1 MMLRSL
7 YDWTLKKAEHP
18 NALWILAALSFAESS
33 FFPIPPDVLLIPMV
47 LAAPTR
53 AWRIALV
60 CSVASV
66 FGGIFGYYI
75 GYALFDAVGQ
85 PIIDFY
91 GMQEKFIWFQAK
103 YNEWGA
109 WIVSLAGFSP
119 IPYKVFT
126 IASGM
131 TEMSLS
137 TFIIASALSRTARFF
152 LVAALLWKFG
162 APIRDFIEK
171 RLGLLTLL
179 FFALLFGSFLALK
192 YI

>member
-1 MMLRSL
+1 MLRSL
-7 YDWTLKKAEHP
+7 YVWTLEKAEHP
-18 NALWILAALSFAESS
+18 KALWILAAFSFAESS
-33 FFPIPPDVLLIPMV
+33 FFPIPPDVLLIPMI

-60 CSVASV
+60 CSIASV
-66 FGGIFGYYI
+66 FGGMFGYYI
-75 GYALFDAVGQ
+75 GYAFFEAAGQ

-91 GMQEKFIWFQAK
+91 GMQEKFNWFQAK
-103 YNEWGA
+103 YNEFGA
-109 WIVSLAGFSP
+109 IIVGLAGFTP

-126 IASGM
+126 IASGL
-131 TEMSLS
+131 TQLDLT
-137 TFIIASALSRTARFF
+137 TFIIASALSRAARFF

-162 APIRDFIEK
+162 VPIRDFIEK

-179 FFALLFGSFLALK
+179 FFTLLIGSFLALK

>member
-1 MMLRSL
+1 MLRSL
-7 YDWTLKKAEHP
+7 YNWTLEKAEHP
-18 NALWILAALSFAESS
+18 KALWILAALSFTESS

-53 AWRIALV
+53 AWRIAFV

-66 FGGIFGYYI
+66 LGGIFGYFI
-75 GYALFDAVGQ
+75 GYVMFDAVGQ
-85 PIIDFY
+85 AIVDFY
-91 GMQEKFIWFQAK
+91 HMQEKFLWFQAK

-109 WIVSLAGFSP
+109 WIVSIAGFSP
-119 IPYKVFT
+119 VPYKVVT

-131 TEMSLS
+131 TEMSLT
-137 TFIIASALSRTARFF
+137 TFIIASALSRSARFF

-162 APIRDFIEK
+162 VPIRNFIEK

-179 FFALLFGSFLALK
+179 FFAMLLGGFLALK
-192 YI
+192 YL

>member
-1 MMLRSL
+1 MLRSL
-7 YDWTLKKAEHP
+7 YNWTLDKAEHP
-18 NALWILAALSFAESS
+18 KALWILAALSFAESS
-33 FFPIPPDVLLIPMV
+33 FFPIPPDILLIPMV

-60 CSVASV
+60 CSIASV

-75 GYALFDAVGQ
+75 GYALFETAGQ

-91 GMQEKFIWFQAK
+91 GMQEKFTWFQAK

-109 WIVSLAGFSP
+109 WIVGLAGFTP

-126 IASGM
+126 IASGL
-131 TEMSLS
+131 THLDLT
-137 TFIIASALSRTARFF
+137 TFIVASALSRAARFF
-152 LVAALLWKFG
+152 LVAALLRKYG
-162 APIRDFIEK
+162 APIRIFIEK

-179 FFALLFGSFLALK
+179 FFALLVGSFLALK

>member
-1 MMLRSL
+1 MLRSL
-7 YDWTLKKAEHP
+7 YNWTLEKAEHP
-18 NALWILAALSFAESS
+18 RALWILALLSFAESS

-53 AWRIALV
+53 AWRIVVV

-66 FGGIFGYYI
+66 FGGLFGYYI
-75 GYALFDAVGQ
+75 GYALYETVGQ
-85 PIIDFY
+85 PIVDFY
-91 GMQEKFIWFQAK
+91 HMQAQYDRFTALYGEH
-103 YNEWGA
+103 GA
-109 WIVSLAGFSP
+109 WIVGLAGFSP

-126 IASGM
+126 IASGVAN
-131 TEMSLS
+131 LDLA
-137 TFIIASALSRTARFF
+137 TFVIASALSRTARFL

-162 APIRDFIEK
+162 IPIRDFIEK

-179 FFALLFGSFLALK
+179 FSVLLVGSFLALK

>member
-1 MMLRSL
+1 MLRSL
-7 YDWTLKKAEHP
+7 YDWTLEKAEHP
-18 NALWILAALSFAESS
+18 KAMWILAALSFTESS

-75 GYALFDAVGQ
+75 GYALFDVAGQ
-85 PIIDFY
+85 TIIDFY

-103 YNEWGA
+103 YNEFGA
-109 WIVSLAGFSP
+109 IIVGLAGFTP

-126 IASGM
+126 IASGL
-131 TEMSLS
+131 THLDLT

-162 APIRDFIEK
+162 TPIRAFIEK

>member
-1 MMLRSL
+1 ML
-7 YDWTLKKAEHP
+7 DKAEHP
-18 NALWILAALSFAESS
+18 RALWILAALSFAESS

-53 AWRIALV
+53 AWRVALV
-60 CSVASV
+60 CSIASV
-66 FGGIFGYYI
+66 FGGLLGYYI
-75 GYALFDAVGQ
+75 GYALFETIGQ

-91 GMQEKFIWFQAK
+91 HMQEKFLWFQAK
-103 YNEWGA
+103 YNQWGA

-131 TEMSLS
+131 TEMSLT
-137 TFIIASALSRTARFF
+137 TFLVASAVSRSARFF

-162 APIRDFIEK
+162 DPIREFIEK

>member
-1 MMLRSL
+1 MLRSL
-7 YDWTLKKAEHP
+7 YNWTLDKAEHP
-18 NALWILAALSFAESS
+18 KALWILAALSFAESS
-33 FFPIPPDVLLIPMV
+33 FFPIPPDILLIPMV

-60 CSVASV
+60 CSIASV

-75 GYALFDAVGQ
+75 GYALFETAGQ

-91 GMQEKFIWFQAK
+91 GMQEKFTWFQAK

-109 WIVSLAGFSP
+109 WIVGLAGFTF

-126 IASGM
+126 IASGL
-131 TEMSLS
+131 THLDLT
-137 TFIIASALSRTARFF
+137 TFIVASALSRAARFF
-152 LVAALLWKFG
+152 LVAALLRKYG
-162 APIRDFIEK
+162 APIRIFIEK

-179 FFALLFGSFLALK
+179 FFALLVGSFLALK

>member
-1 MMLRSL
+1 MLRSL
-7 YDWTLKKAEHP
+7 YNWTLDKAEHP
-18 NALWILAALSFAESS
+18 KALWILAALSFAESS
-33 FFPIPPDVLLIPMV
+33 FFPIPPDILLIPMV

-60 CSVASV
+60 CSIASV
-66 FGGIFGYYI
+66 LGGIFGYYI
-75 GYALFDAVGQ
+75 GYALFETAGQ

-109 WIVSLAGFSP
+109 WIVGLAGFTP

-126 IASGM
+126 IASGL
-131 TEMSLS
+131 TQLDLT
-137 TFIIASALSRTARFF
+137 TFIVASALSRAARFF

-162 APIRDFIEK
+162 TPIRSFIEK

-179 FFALLFGSFLALK
+179 FFALLVGSFLALK
-192 YI
+192 YV

>member
-1 MMLRSL
+1 MLRSL
-7 YDWTLKKAEHP
+7 YNWTLDKAEHP
-18 NALWILAALSFAESS
+18 KALWILAALSFAESS
-33 FFPIPPDVLLIPMV
+33 FFPIPPDILLIPMV

-60 CSVASV
+60 CSIASV

-75 GYALFDAVGQ
+75 GYALFETAGL

-91 GMQEKFIWFQAK
+91 GMQEKFTWFQAK

-109 WIVSLAGFSP
+109 WIVGLAGFTP

-126 IASGM
+126 IASGL
-131 TEMSLS
+131 THLDLT
-137 TFIIASALSRTARFF
+137 TFIVASALSRAARFF
-152 LVAALLWKFG
+152 LVAALLRKYG
-162 APIRDFIEK
+162 APIRIFTEK

-179 FFALLFGSFLALK
+179 FFALLVGSFLALK

>member
-1 MMLRSL
+1 MIRSL
-7 YDWTLKKAEHP
+7 YDWTLQKAEHP
-18 NALWILAALSFAESS
+18 RALWFLAILSFAESS

-47 LAAPTR
+47 LAARSR

-75 GYALFDAVGQ
+75 GYALFDTVGQ

-91 GMQEKFIWFQAK
+91 HMQEKFIWFQSK

-119 IPYKVFT
+119 VPYKVFT

-137 TFIIASALSRTARFF
+137 TFILASALSRTARFF
-152 LVAALLWKFG
+152 LVAGLLWKYG
-162 APIRDFIEK
+162 EPIRAFIEQ

-179 FFALLFGSFLALK
+179 FFALLLGSFLALK
-192 YI
+192 YL

>member
-1 MMLRSL
+1 MLRSL
-7 YDWTLKKAEHP
+7 YDWTLEKAEHP
-18 NALWILAALSFAESS
+18 KALWILAALSFAESS

-75 GYALFDAVGQ
+75 GYALFETIGQ
-85 PIIDFY
+85 PIVDFY
-91 GMQEKFIWFQAK
+91 GLEEKFIWFQAK

-109 WIVSLAGFSP
+109 AIVGLAGFTP

-126 IASGM
+126 IASGL
-131 TEMSLS
+131 TQLDLT

-162 APIRDFIEK
+162 TPIRSFIEK

-179 FFALLFGSFLALK
+179 FFALLFGSFLVLK

>member
-1 MMLRSL
+1 MLKSL
-7 YDWTLKKAEHP
+7 YDWTILKAEHP
-18 NALWILAALSFAESS
+18 RALWILAALSFAESS

-60 CSVASV
+60 CSLASV
-66 FGGIFGYYI
+66 FGGIFGYFI
-75 GYALFDAVGQ
+75 GYALFDTVGQ

-91 GMQEKFIWFQAK
+91 HMQEKFIWFQSK

-109 WIVSLAGFSP
+109 WIVGLAGFSP
-119 IPYKVFT
+119 VPYKVFT

-131 TEMSLS
+131 TEMSLP
-137 TFIIASALSRTARFF
+137 TFIVASALSRTARFF
-152 LVAALLWKFG
+152 LVATLLWKFG
-162 APIRDFIEK
+162 VPIRSFIEK

-179 FFALLFGSFLALK
+179 FFALLFGSFLAIK

>member
-1 MMLRSL
+1 MLRSL
-7 YDWTLKKAEHP
+7 YNWTLDKAEHP
-18 NALWILAALSFAESS
+18 RALWILAAFSFAESS
-33 FFPIPPDVLLIPMV
+33 FFPIPPDILLIPMV

-60 CSVASV
+60 CSIASV

-75 GYALFDAVGQ
+75 GYALFETAGQ

-109 WIVSLAGFSP
+109 WIVGLAGFTP

-126 IASGM
+126 IASGL
-131 TEMSLS
+131 TQLDLT
-137 TFIIASALSRTARFF
+137 TFIVASALSRAARFF

-162 APIRDFIEK
+162 TPIRIFIEK

-179 FFALLFGSFLALK
+179 FFALLAGSFLALK
-192 YI
+192 YV

>member
-1 MMLRSL
+1 MLRSL
-7 YDWTLKKAEHP
+7 YNWTLEKSKHP
-18 NALWILAALSFAESS
+18 KALWILAAFSFAESS

-53 AWRIALV
+53 AWRIALI

-75 GYALFDAVGQ
+75 GYALFETVGQ

-91 GMQEKFIWFQAK
+91 AMQEKFVWFQAR
-103 YNEWGA
+103 YNEYGA
-109 WIVSLAGFSP
+109 WIVGAAGFTP

-126 IASGM
+126 IASGL
-131 TEMSLS
+131 TQLDLT
-137 TFIIASALSRTARFF
+137 TFIVASVLSRTARFF
-152 LVAALLWKFG
+152 LVAALLKKYG
-162 APIRDFIEK
+162 TPIRNFIEK

-179 FFALLFGSFLALK
+179 FFTLLIGSFLALK